1 MERSIWLFI
10 RNAEDK
16 WRRIMSIG
24 KQKRQKTPEKYLT
37 IITKTSS
44 KANLSINNS
53 FVVALGWKK

>member
-1 MERSIWLFI
+1 
-10 RNAEDK
+10 
-16 WRRIMSIG
+16 MSIG